1 MSQMTNPPEPPTP
14 EQMATWRRRLA
25 SQANNRAWDLAESS
39 SRSDD
44 ENDEMLSA
52 AHAAAFFWNIVGNTQ
67 NRAHAELLLAH
78 VYALSG
84 AGDQAMRHLRKARPY
99 FATYELEPSE
109 SAISHLIEAN
119 VAAACG
125 DADGHSNHYAAAVD
139 AIAALPDPENRKLM
153 GATLSVVPKPD
164 GRQY

>member
-1 MSQMTNPPEPPTP
+1 MTETANQPERPTP
-14 EQMATWRRRLA
+14 EQMAVWRRRLA

-52 AHAAAFFWNIVGNTQ
+52 AHAAAFFWNLVGNAR

-78 VYALSG
+78 VYALLG
-84 AGDQAMRHLRKARPY
+84 IGDRAMRHLSKARPY
-99 FATYELEPSE
+99 FSTQALEPSE

-125 DADGHSNHYAAAVD
+125 DAERHRTHYAAAVA
-139 AIAALPDPENRKLM
+139 AIDALPDPENRKLL
-153 GATLSVVPKPD
+153 GASLRAIPIPD
-164 GRQY
+164 RAL